1 MRVKKFVLPI
11 FNSAVI
17 FSLAIVVGL
26 LISAD
31 AFACASCGCTLSSDW
46 ENIQS
51 PGAAITFTPGLSL
64 DLRYDY
70 LDQNQL
76 RHGTGSISAIDA
88 SKIKNDGQPQEVEK
102 DTQNNY
108 VTLGADYAIDRLWG
122 INVQVP
128 FIDRRHSTLGT
139 NSNGITPGPGGMSY
153 NSHTDNLGD
162 IRITGRYQGI
172 IRDCTYGVLGVM
184 GGIKIPTGSFT
195 ETGTS
200 TDPTMPGPVS
210 IDRGLQPGSGTT
222 DIILGAYYSNDIAE
236 NWDYF
241 AQALYQ
247 RALDYR
253 SHYRPGDSFGCN
265 IGMRY
270 AGIRYF
276 SPLVQFNL
284 KYANR
289 DSGANADR
297 YSTGG
302 TLLYISP
309 GVSVPVVG
317 RHMFVYGF
325 VQVPLY
331 QDVNGVQLAPRFT
344 TTVGMRYEF

>member
-1 MRVKKFVLPI
+1 MQVKKFIRSIV
-11 FNSAVI
+11 NSALI

-26 LISAD
+26 LVSAE

-51 PGAAITFTPGLSL
+51 PGASVTFKPGLSI

-70 LDQNQL
+70 IDQNQL

-88 SKIKNDGQPQEVEK
+88 SKITNDGNPQEVEK

-108 VTLGADYAIDRLWG
+108 VTLGVDYAIDRLWG

-139 NSNGITPGPGGMSY
+139 NSDGITPGPGGMSY
-153 NSHTDNLGD
+153 DSRTDGIGD
-162 IRITGRYQGI
+162 IRITGRYQGFFS
-172 IRDCTYGVLGVM
+172 DCRHGILGVM
-184 GGIKIPTGSFT
+184 AGLKLPTGSFT
-195 ETGTS
+195 EKGTS
-200 TDPTMPGPVS
+200 TDPTMPGEVP

-222 DIILGAYYSNDIAE
+222 DVILGVYYSNSITEDW
-236 NWDYF
+236 NCF

-247 RALDYR
+247 RALNFRED
-253 SHYRPGDSFGCN
+253 YRPGDSFGCN
-265 IGMRY
+265 VGVRY

-276 SPLVQFNL
+276 SPLVQFNF

-289 DSGANADR
+289 DSGMNSDR

-302 TLLYISP
+302 TLIYISP
-309 GVSVPVVG
+309 GVSVPIAG
-317 RHMFVYGF
+317 RHLSLYGF
-325 VQVPLY
+325 VQAPLY

-344 TTVGMRYEF
+344 TTVGMRYTF

>member
-1 MRVKKFVLPI
+1 MGNLAKALCLMGAVLLC
-11 FNSAVI
+11 
-17 FSLAIVVGL
+17 LAGFTEGR
-26 LISAD
+26 
-31 AFACASCGCTLSSDW
+31 AFACSCGCSTISSDW

-51 PGAAITFTPGLSL
+51 PGASITFKPGLSL

-76 RHGTGSISAIDA
+76 RHGTDSISAIDA
-88 SKIKNDGQPQEVEK
+88 SKLKNDGQPQEVEK

-108 VTLGADYAIDRLWG
+108 VTLGVDYAIDRLWG

-139 NSNGITPGPGGMSY
+139 NSDGITPGPGGMSY
-153 NSHTDNLGD
+153 DSRTDGIGD

-172 IRDCTYGVLGVM
+172 LRDCTYGTLGVL
-184 GGIKIPTGSFT
+184 GGIKLPTGSFT
-195 ETGTS
+195 EKGTS
-200 TDPTMPGPVS
+200 TDPTMPGDVS

-222 DIILGAYYSNDIAE
+222 DIILGAYYSNDITE

-247 RALDYR
+247 RALNFR
-253 SHYRPGDSFGCN
+253 EHYRPGDSVLGN
-265 IGMRY
+265 VGMRY
-270 AGIRYF
+270 AGFEYF
-276 SPLVQFNL
+276 SPLLQLNV

-289 DSGANADR
+289 DSGRNSDR

-302 TLLYISP
+302 TFLYLSP
-309 GVSVPVVG
+309 GVSVPVIG
-317 RHMFVYGF
+317 RHLLLYGF
-325 VQVPLY
+325 VQVPI
-331 QDVNGVQLAPRFT
+331 
-344 TTVGMRYEF
+344 